1 MMSMCIFIMMMTML
15 LMMMDDDDIMMS
27 MSIKDDDDNYDM
39 FMMKMGMSMIKNL
52 FFKVCSPWI

>member
-15 LMMMDDDDIMMS
+15 LMMMDDDIMMS
-27 MSIKDDDDNYDM
+27 MSIRDDDDNYDM
-39 FMMKMGMSMIKNL
+39 FMMNMSMMSLIKNL